1 MKYSLNWDLDSIFP
15 GGLHGKAL
23 TEKIQVIGESI
34 NTFRDAINNYHFT
47 DDDEHFTRFTELTD
61 FIQKIQ
67 AGIVQT
73 GMYISGKHSED
84 VNNEEVTPLIDKIQS
99 LDVKAA
105 QISQLL
111 QKKLASLSDDAFEK
125 LIAEPSLH
133 KIVFSLNEQRHFGQ
147 ELLDDNEEAIIAE
160 MNLEGLSA
168 WSNHY
173 STLVS
178 SVQVDFKDNE
188 GNPKTL
194 SAGQADNEI
203 LGNADPKYRAELM
216 PKWEEAWGD
225 KQNLFADTL
234 NHVSGSRLLDYRFHG
249 TDDFLK
255 YPLELNR
262 MSQKTLD
269 TMWKVVDANK
279 DVLIDFLNRKAQ
291 LIGKEQIGWEDV
303 AAPLNIGD
311 GEVKTF
317 TYDEAAEFIIKQFNS
332 FSPKMAQLAQRAFEN
347 QWIEAENRPGK
358 EPGGYMESLPE
369 TGESRI
375 FLTFTGSPNDASTI
389 AHELGHA
396 FHSSVMN
403 ELPYFRQD
411 YAMNVAE
418 TASTFGELIVSDANV
433 KEAQTDEEKIN
444 LLNAK
449 MDNPVAMFLNIHAR
463 FIFEKK
469 FYEKRKDGVL
479 TASEIN
485 DLMLDAQKEAY
496 DNSLST
502 YSTHFWESKMHFYFD
517 DVPFYNF
524 PYTFGY
530 LFSLGIYAKAQE
542 SDNFEDQYIAL
553 LQDTANMSTEELA
566 MKHLGVDLTKP
577 DFWEDGVKLIQKDV
591 DEFIHLTEKYV

>member
-23 TEKIQVIGESI
+23 TEKLQVIGESI
-34 NTFRDAINNYHFT
+34 NTFRDAINDYHFA

-133 KIVFSLNEQRHFGQ
+133 KIVFSLKEQRHFGQ

-249 TDDFLK
+249 TEDFLK

-485 DLMLDAQKEAY
+485 DLMLAAQKEAY

-591 DEFIHLTEKYV
+591 DEFIRLTEKYV

>member
-23 TEKIQVIGESI
+23 TDKLQVIADSI
-34 NTFRDAINNYHFT
+34 NTFRDAINDYHFA
-47 DDDEHFTRFTELTD
+47 DDDEHFSRFTELTD

-73 GMYISGKHSED
+73 GMYINGKHSED

-99 LDVKAA
+99 LDVKVA

-133 KIVFSLNEQRHFGQ
+133 KIVFSLKEQRHFGQ

-178 SVQVDFKDNE
+178 SVQVDFKDSD

-216 PKWEEAWGD
+216 PKWEEAWSD

-249 TDDFLK
+249 TEDFLK

-279 DVLIDFLNRKAQ
+279 NVLIDFLNRKAQ

-303 AAPLNIGD
+303 AAPINISD

-463 FIFEKK
+463 FIFENK

-485 DLMLDAQKEAY
+485 DLMLAAQKEAY

-542 SDNFEDQYIAL
+542 SENFEEQYIAL

-591 DEFIHLTEKYV
+591 DEFILLTEKYV

>member
-34 NTFRDAINNYHFT
+34 NTFRDAINDYHFT

-125 LIAEPSLH
+125 LITEPSLH
-133 KIVFSLNEQRHFGQ
+133 KIIFSLNEQRHFGQ

-591 DEFIHLTEKYV
+591 DEFIRLTEKYV

>member
-23 TEKIQVIGESI
+23 TEKLQVIGESI
-34 NTFRDAINNYHFT
+34 NTFRDAINDYHFA

-133 KIVFSLNEQRHFGQ
+133 KIVFSLKEQRHFGQ

-249 TDDFLK
+249 TEDFLK

-303 AAPLNIGD
+303 AAPLNIGE

-485 DLMLDAQKEAY
+485 DLMLAAQKEAY

-530 LFSLGIYAKAQE
+530 LFSLGIYAKAPE

-591 DEFIHLTEKYV
+591 DEFIRLTEKYV

>member
-23 TEKIQVIGESI
+23 TEKLQVIGESI
-34 NTFRDAINNYHFT
+34 NTFRDAINDYHFA

-133 KIVFSLNEQRHFGQ
+133 KIVFSLKEQRHFGQ

-234 NHVSGSRLLDYRFHG
+234 NHVSGSRLLDYSFHG
-249 TDDFLK
+249 TEDFLK

-553 LQDTANMSTEELA
+553 LQDTAKMSTEELA

>member
-23 TEKIQVIGESI
+23 TEKLQVIGESI
-34 NTFRDAINNYHFT
+34 NTFRDAINDYHFA

-125 LIAEPSLH
+125 LIDEPSLH
-133 KIVFSLNEQRHFGQ
+133 KIVFSLKEQRHFGQ

-291 LIGKEQIGWEDV
+291 LIGKEQISWEDV

-591 DEFIHLTEKYV
+591 DEFIRLTEKYV

>member
-23 TEKIQVIGESI
+23 TEKLQVIGESI
-34 NTFRDAINNYHFT
+34 NTFRDAINDYHFA

-133 KIVFSLNEQRHFGQ
+133 KIVFSLKEQRHFGQ

-234 NHVSGSRLLDYRFHG
+234 NHVSGSRLLDYSFHG
-249 TDDFLK
+249 TEDFLK

>member
-34 NTFRDAINNYHFT
+34 NTFRDAINDYHFT

-317 TYDEAAEFIIKQFNS
+317 TYDESAEFIIKQFNS

-591 DEFIHLTEKYV
+591 DEFIRLTEKYV

>member
-34 NTFRDAINNYHFT
+34 NTFRDAINDYHFT

-125 LIAEPSLH
+125 LITEPSLH
-133 KIVFSLNEQRHFGQ
+133 KIIFSLNEQRHFGQ

>member
-34 NTFRDAINNYHFT
+34 NTFRDAINDYHFT
-47 DDDEHFTRFTELTD
+47 DDDEHFTSFTELTD

-591 DEFIHLTEKYV
+591 DEFIRLTEKYV

>member
-34 NTFRDAINNYHFT
+34 NTFRDAINDYHFT

-125 LIAEPSLH
+125 LITEPSLH
-133 KIVFSLNEQRHFGQ
+133 KIIFSLNEQRHFGQ

-418 TASTFGELIVSDANV
+418 TASTFSELIVSDANV

-591 DEFIHLTEKYV
+591 DEFIRLTEKYV

>member
-34 NTFRDAINNYHFT
+34 NTFRDAINDYHFT

-125 LIAEPSLH
+125 LITEPSLH
-133 KIVFSLNEQRHFGQ
+133 KIIFSLNEQRHFGQ

-216 PKWEEAWGD
+216 PKLEEAWGD

-418 TASTFGELIVSDANV
+418 TASTFSELIVSDANV

-591 DEFIHLTEKYV
+591 DEFIRLTEKYV

>member
-23 TEKIQVIGESI
+23 TEKLQVIGESI
-34 NTFRDAINNYHFT
+34 NTFRDAINDYHFA
-47 DDDEHFTRFTELTD
+47 DDDEHFTRFTEITD

-133 KIVFSLNEQRHFGQ
+133 KIVFSLKEQRHFGQ

-249 TDDFLK
+249 TEDFLK

-303 AAPLNIGD
+303 AAPLNIGE

-485 DLMLDAQKEAY
+485 DLMLAAQKEAY

-591 DEFIHLTEKYV
+591 DEFIRLTEKYV